1 MLESN
6 IFIRYFLGFWLQ
18 VAPVA
23 TLCYLAFD
31 PRDYRLPAGRMAG
44 LNLIVMLMLSILQTL
59 AWAFNER
66 LHSQDAEA
74 AFNGN
79 SMIFYIFLLLCF
91 LLFLFCVRSTLVKK
105 LLVFSMGFAY
115 AVFVASCA
123 NAFLVRYEAFGFW
136 NSAREAG
143 VMLQGGSFYIILL
156 VEIVTLPP
164 LVLFMRRMVCPVLRV
179 MDIKTSRYLCLTIIV
194 MLLLY
199 GASYTQ
205 VTFDFD
211 TVVFV
216 FYSLTLC
223 VFGSFGIF
231 FFTARQMNKSRE
243 TEEKARQLEH
253 QIELE
258 ELNYRN
264 ITASIENTRMIRHD
278 VRHHL
283 RLIGEMA
290 EKGDTGAIQ
299 AYIAAYDARV
309 QSETSAPVSDNYI
322 LNTIYQYYYGKC
334 RESGITLTA
343 RAQLEERPGVGPVDL
358 TVLFSNILEN
368 AYNACQSVAPERRMI
383 DLRVGRVGNS
393 VVVVLKN
400 TTSAADARGELTT
413 AGLGEKGGGGRRGLG
428 LSSVQR
434 IVDAHGGYIEYRCK
448 DGVFMTKISMIGS
461 NLNEEE
467 NRR

>member
-1 MLESN
+1 
-6 IFIRYFLGFWLQ
+6 
-18 VAPVA
+18 
-23 TLCYLAFD
+23 
-31 PRDYRLPAGRMAG
+31 
-44 LNLIVMLMLSILQTL
+44 
-59 AWAFNER
+59 
-66 LHSQDAEA
+66 
-74 AFNGN
+74 
-79 SMIFYIFLLLCF
+79 MIFYIFLLLCF

-264 ITASIENTRMIRHD
+264 IRH
-278 VRHHL
+278 RL
-283 RLIGEMA
+283 RF
-290 EKGDTGAIQ
+290 
-299 AYIAAYDARV
+299 R
-309 QSETSAPVSDNYI
+309 
-322 LNTIYQYYYGKC
+322 TI
-334 RESGITLTA
+334 I
-343 RAQLEERPGVGPVDL
+343 
-358 TVLFSNILEN
+358 F
-368 AYNACQSVAPERRMI
+368 
-383 DLRVGRVGNS
+383 
-393 VVVVLKN
+393 
-400 TTSAADARGELTT
+400 
-413 AGLGEKGGGGRRGLG
+413 
-428 LSSVQR
+428 
-434 IVDAHGGYIEYRCK
+434 
-448 DGVFMTKISMIGS
+448 
-461 NLNEEE
+461 
-467 NRR
+467 